1 MAKYENLPI
10 YRKAMELL
18 VYTEQSVRNFPRYHK
33 YTIGARLRDTVFEVT
48 SLIVNKSVL
57 FAALSVALS
66 ACAALPRTDAHTAL
80 NQAAETTRGWRLEE
94 GHVGKYLEIP
104 LPGKVTVLDF
114 WAASCA
120 PCIKAMPGLES
131 IWQRVDRDRVLVIGV
146 AIDEDDGLARR
157 SIREKFPVQ
166 VTFPMV
172 YDGKAAKLQGIY
184 KVGGKVPSTFV
195 VDKQGRVRFYF
206 DGSDGD
212 MQRLEQAVAVLMDE

>member
-1 MAKYENLPI
+1 
-10 YRKAMELL
+10 
-18 VYTEQSVRNFPRYHK
+18 
-33 YTIGARLRDTVFEVT
+33 
-48 SLIVNKSVL
+48 
-57 FAALSVALS
+57 
-66 ACAALPRTDAHTAL
+66 
-80 NQAAETTRGWRLEE
+80 
-94 GHVGKYLEIP
+94 
-104 LPGKVTVLDF
+104 VLDF